1 MAGVFT
7 ANHHLRFD
15 KNADDGD
22 NPSVDYLAYDIKLNG
37 RQLPDLSHGL
47 VDAAEPAAAQKEE
60 WFV

>member
-7 ANHHLRFD
+7 ANHHLRFV

-22 NPSVDYLAYDIKLNG
+22 NPSVAYDNNLNG
-37 RQLPDLSHGL
+37 RQLPDFSFGQ
-47 VDAAEPAAAQKEE
+47 VDAEPAAAQKEE